1 MADSETTDS
10 IQSTVCNAL
19 RGLSDFC
26 SQGLITNNQ
35 TLSPGQEAPSI
46 DQIDVRQALMI
57 EMQTSLLP
65 SLRQHLADL
74 LESQDALCFREEP
87 HPNLQATLEIL
98 SQLEHTV
105 KQIKSSFLS
114 IRAAAQVSENEDE
127 RYGILKRHKSDSI
140 MDKIHYTIR
149 YPLIMLLNGHVALL
163 EEWQNAE
170 RALKIRM
177 QKRVARDT
185 AGVFSLLKGITHLFH
200 KSELSILQATWQVSS
215 DSLELYI
222 DFLSE
227 RVDPKF
233 TQSNEE
239 PSYYRIG
246 DDRSDA
252 SDQNHPDHRAQ
263 INPSGDA
270 RHQQQ
275 PENILTN
282 ASSAVGR
289 QHERSV
295 NVHSSANS
303 IGDHQPGQAL
313 TILPNEAPDEV
324 IRIEPH
330 LVKLCQSVM
339 PFIKLGRLLLNRLLL
354 APSSRAPF
362 TIDDRMSSAQF
373 ESFRDQTDEF
383 FADLWNLLRNLLD
396 LCNRDGRATI
406 DEISDELDK
415 SLISFDQCMQVLRPR
430 LVPYSPSNQL
440 LPLTT
445 PQPEREKILNDWFS
459 LLISQVHL
467 AGQNFRVEIEIFRKN
482 YADYIY

>member
-1 MADSETTDS
+1 MADSGTTNS
-10 IQSTVCNAL
+10 IESIVCNAL
-19 RGLSDFC
+19 RGLSELC

-35 TLSPGQEAPSI
+35 LTLSPGQEAPSI
-46 DQIDVRQALMI
+46 DQIDVRRALMI

-87 HPNLQATLEIL
+87 HPNLQATLEII
-98 SQLEHTV
+98 SQLEDTV
-105 KQIKSSFLS
+105 KQIKSSFVS
-114 IRAAAQVSENEDE
+114 IRAAARVSENEDE
-127 RYGILKRHKSDSI
+127 RYGILKRHKSDAI

-149 YPLIMLLNGHVALL
+149 YPLTMLLNGHVALI

-170 RALKIRM
+170 RALKIRI
-177 QKRVARDT
+177 QERVSRDT
-185 AGVFSLLKGITHLFH
+185 AGVFSLIERITRLFH
-200 KSELSILQATWQVSS
+200 KSELSILQATWQGSS

-227 RVDPKF
+227 RVNSNF
-233 TQSNEE
+233 IQSNKEL
-239 PSYYRIG
+239 SYHRIT
-246 DDRSDA
+246 DDQSDV
-252 SDQNHPDHRAQ
+252 SDQNHPDYRAQ

-270 RHQQQ
+270 HHHQQ
-275 PENILTN
+275 PENILPN
-282 ASSAVGR
+282 ASSVVDR
-289 QHERSV
+289 QHD
-295 NVHSSANS
+295 ANFIADYQLEQS
-303 IGDHQPGQAL
+303 
-313 TILPNEAPDEV
+313 TTNLPNEAPDEE

-339 PFIKLGRLLLNRLLL
+339 PLIKLGRLLLNRLLL

-383 FADLWNLLRNLLD
+383 FADLWNLLRNLMD

-415 SLISFDQCMQVLRPR
+415 SLISFDCCMEVLRPR

-440 LPLTT
+440 QQVTT
-445 PQPEREKILNDWFS
+445 PHPGREKILNDWFS
-459 LLISQVHL
+459 LLIDQVHL
-467 AGQNFRVEIEIFRKN
+467 AAQNFRVEIEIFRKE